1 MQNGKQQV
9 LFIYFSCSLDTCLQH
24 GKFQNVTGFLVQHE
38 VCRVDRYTNL
48 ILSHALLQFC
58 LDGLQIQVQTVKQP
72 VFPILLAK
80 IDSSYNTN
88 LFLSLCKYTNNFA
101 NTMPK

>member
-1 MQNGKQQV
+1 MQNSEQQV
-9 LFIYFSCSLDTCLQH
+9 LFIYFCCTLDTCLQH

-58 LDGLQIQVQTVKQP
+58 LDGLQIQVQTVKQVNHWSVVASEHP
-72 VFPILLAK
+72 QQQMLWSDRATGQSGGF
-80 IDSSYNTN
+80 
-88 LFLSLCKYTNNFA
+88 FA
-101 NTMPK
+101 